1 MTIRIRSLFLKIF
14 LWFWATVVA
23 TGVALIATWIILQ
36 PKNVPAQSQT
46 TLADAAWV
54 SGTSAVDALER
65 QGASAAS
72 AYIAQLSQ
80 KTHLKSC
87 LFDTSGN
94 VIAGSDCALFS
105 DIGTRATSDAPAFNT
120 KHNFVRV
127 AVKVRGKSGR
137 DYVYAVEQAMEHR
150 GPPPGIGPSGFLLR
164 WSVAFLVSGFICYLL
179 TRYLTAPV
187 LRLRE
192 ASQHLAAGDLSTRAA
207 AGMERRR
214 DELGSL
220 VRDFNA
226 MAARIEELVSRQ
238 RQLIYDI
245 SHELRSP
252 LARLNVALDLGRQR
266 KGDDPA
272 FDHME
277 QDIGCLNDMIER
289 LLTVAKLDTS
299 ATPVPMTQV
308 DLTELVAQI
317 VRSAEFEL
325 QERSGAVRLSSQGQ
339 YFVQGNAELLHSAVE
354 NVIRNAVRYTG
365 TENSGTENSGPENS
379 IAQNSIPKNSIDV
392 QLESTDAPGFV
403 RLLVRDYGQG
413 VPESELVN
421 IFQPFYRVAD
431 DRNRASGGTGLGL
444 AIADRVVRIHGGT
457 IQARNV
463 TPQGL
468 EVEILLPQQKPLN
481 SPRS

>member
-1 MTIRIRSLFLKIF
+1 MTMRLPSLFLKIF
-14 LWFWATVVA
+14 SWFWATVIA
-23 TGVALIATWIILQ
+23 TGIALVITWILLQ
-36 PKNVPAQSQT
+36 PKNLPSQSQT
-46 TLADAAWV
+46 NLAATAWA
-54 SGTSAVDALER
+54 SGTAAVNELEQ
-65 QGASAAS
+65 QGSSAAS
-72 AYIAQLSQ
+72 AYTEQFNR
-80 KTHLKSC
+80 KTNLKTC

-94 VIAGSDCALFS
+94 VIAGTECATLNQIS
-105 DIGTRATSDAPAFNT
+105 RSATASDAPSYNVR
-120 KHNFVRV
+120 HNSTRV

-137 DYVYAVEQAMEHR
+137 QYIYAVEEVTEHR
-150 GPPPGIGPSGFLLR
+150 GPPPGIGLSGILLR
-164 WSVAFLVSGFICYLL
+164 WSVPLLVSGLICYLL

-252 LARLNVALDLGRQR
+252 LARLNVALDLAQER
-266 KGDDPA
+266 KGSDPA

-277 QDIGCLNDMIER
+277 QDIECLNDMIGR
-289 LLTVAKLDTS
+289 LLTVAKLDAS
-299 ATPVPMTQV
+299 ATPVPMARV
-308 DLTELVAQI
+308 DLTELVSQI
-317 VRSAEFEL
+317 VRSADFEL
-325 QERSGAVRLSSQGQ
+325 QERDGAVRLSSEGQ
-339 YFVQGNAELLHSAVE
+339 YFVQGNAELLHSAIE
-354 NVIRNAVRYTG
+354 NVIRNAIRYTG
-365 TENSGTENSGPENS
+365 AGNSV
-379 IAQNSIPKNSIDV
+379 DV
-392 QLESTDAPGFV
+392 QLESMATGEAALV
-403 RLLVRDYGQG
+403 RILVRDYGQG

-431 DRNRASGGTGLGL
+431 DRNRESGGTGLGL

-457 IQARNV
+457 IKAQNAA
-463 TPQGL
+463 PHGL
-468 EVEILLPQQKPLN
+468 QVEMLLPREETIN